1 MANFE
6 GLHNG
11 KTRRTKLWMTLHNK
25 QKLSKILIYLIL
37 SLFSVVVIVP
47 FLFMIINSFK
57 PGTEIMHYPLSL
69 PKDWT
74 LSGYINVFETLD
86 IITLFKNSLI
96 IAASVTALNVLL
108 DSMVAY
114 ALSKLHFPGRDL
126 IFKLVLGS
134 MMIPGILL
142 LIPTFN
148 MLYNWD
154 WVNTYRVLIIPA
166 AVSAYNI
173 FLIRQFIQQIPDDY
187 IHAARLDGCNEF
199 QVYWKIIVPM
209 SKPVL
214 ATVAILAFMGSW
226 NDLFGPLLYMRD
238 ESMYTLQLGLYQ
250 FTTQIPGQFLE
261 QLWAATTLVTLPVII
276 VFLFFQRYF
285 IEAFS
290 GVGLK

>member
-74 LSGYINVFETLD
+74 LSGYIKVFETLD
-86 IITLFKNSLI
+86 IMTLFKNSLI